1 MWQLINPFSENR
13 RVGKTERR
21 NMEEGCGKIDENN
34 EDRLQYRNLEN
45 RETSVGLVITRIY
58 NSINL

>member
-1 MWQLINPFSENR
+1 
-13 RVGKTERR
+13 
-21 NMEEGCGKIDENN
+21 MEEGCGKIDENN